1 MQVRQAVAA
10 EADKEPDLAERSAA
24 VVAGAA
30 ATDLV
35 VEVQLVVLAQAVVQL
50 QVQAELQEQVQVGAQ
65 LLKLVELQEQA
76 VVLVQAEQCFL
87 PEGCCSVLLP

>member
-10 EADKEPDLAERSAA
+10 EADKEPDLAERPAA

-50 QVQAELQEQVQVGAQ
+50 QVQVGAQ

-87 PEGCCSVLLP
+87 LEGYCSVLPP